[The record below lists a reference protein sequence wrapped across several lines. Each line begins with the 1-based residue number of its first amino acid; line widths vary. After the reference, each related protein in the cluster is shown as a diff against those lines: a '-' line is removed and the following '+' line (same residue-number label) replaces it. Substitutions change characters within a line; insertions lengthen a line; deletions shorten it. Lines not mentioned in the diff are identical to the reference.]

1 MNCRHRDFQSRALP
15 AELSRPAGP
24 AGRPRPSASE
34 KVPRAALRRQGAAGR
49 ECRRSGVS
57 IPPSVPPARFA
68 PGERGPA
75 GSGLSAEPI
84 VRSRDVLGNAANL
97 AIRRVSTL
105 RESDSDRVIRSGG
118 SPITGSPVREA
129 RSGSPVR
136 VPGAREARHRQR
148 GASRSGPPVRAALR
162 RQGASQSGRA
172 QSSPT
177 SSASTVDASGISP
190 LSARSR
196 LIRSTIGGW
205 VEKSPFERSSNFLI
219 GFVK

>member
-1 MNCRHRDFQSRALP
+1 LNCRHRDFQSRALP

-34 KVPRAALRRQGAAGR
+34 KVPRVALRRQGAAGR

-57 IPPSVPPARFA
+57 IPPSVRPARFA

-84 VRSRDVLGNAANL
+84 VRGPDVLGNAANL

-105 RESDSDRVIRSGG
+105 RASDSDRVTRSPGRRSGRPG
-118 SPITGSPVREA
+118 RGR
-129 RSGSPVR
+129 RSGS
-136 VPGAREARHRQR
+136 PGAREARHRQR
-148 GASRSGPPVRAALR
+148 GASR
-162 RQGASQSGRA
+162 SGRA

-177 SSASTVDASGISP
+177 SSASTVDASGVSP

-196 LIRSTIGGW
+196 LIRSAIGGW